1 MNEFFDSLK
10 ISPKIYLPIMF
21 IIIAFITYIVLSF
34 IIKKILKITKISDK
48 RNEFQQKREATIII
62 LLQNVIKY
70 VITIITILSILGVY
84 GVDTRGIIASIGVG
98 AAIMGLAF
106 QDIIKN
112 FLSGISIVFDN
123 HYMQGDIV
131 TINDFK
137 GEVIELGL
145 QTTKIRKYTGEVMI
159 IDNSK
164 IDNVIN
170 HSMYDTNHYIT
181 IPVDKKVPLNKIEEM
196 LNNVAKK
203 IKKMDEVKGEVNL
216 LGIDNLEGNKY
227 SYILYIE
234 CYKNKHY
241 AVNREFMKLLKEEY
255 DKNKIK
261 VPGNFIEIINK

>member
-1 MNEFFDSLK
+1 
-10 ISPKIYLPIMF
+10 
-21 IIIAFITYIVLSF
+21 
-34 IIKKILKITKISDK
+34 
-48 RNEFQQKREATIII
+48 
-62 LLQNVIKY
+62 
-70 VITIITILSILGVY
+70 
-84 GVDTRGIIASIGVG
+84 
-98 AAIMGLAF
+98 MGLAF